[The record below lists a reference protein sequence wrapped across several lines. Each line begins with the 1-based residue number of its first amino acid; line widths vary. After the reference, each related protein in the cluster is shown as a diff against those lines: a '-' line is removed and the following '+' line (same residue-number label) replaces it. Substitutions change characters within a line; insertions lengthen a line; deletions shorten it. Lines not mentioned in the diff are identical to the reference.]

1 MKIIKMK
8 AWLLPIFLSISLL
21 LSACAFG
28 SPSFDRKAMFRDIT
42 QNVILPAHEAFV
54 SESALLV
61 QKVHAFQAEPTVEK
75 LEALQAQWKQ
85 VSLAWKAC
93 ELFELGPVQEVF
105 IHNLIHKW
113 PTNPKLIEEHLA
125 SADSIDQDLIDSI
138 GSTSKGLPAIE
149 YLIFWN
155 MPEGGSDD
163 LDNTAILSTL
173 TDAPDGPKRMQYLVE
188 LVKNLHHE
196 SQILLNIWEGSG
208 NNYAEDFINA
218 DSDGGELQSSIS
230 MLTNAMVAQLEE
242 MLKMNLGDPLGHSTY
257 GKPQPEKVEAGRS
270 EHSLPNL
277 IRNLETFKIAFNGG
291 SSEEQLGFDDYLD
304 FLDAQYENEPL
315 SAKIN
320 AQTDA
325 ALAALKAIDGP
336 LHVAVVEHPD
346 QVRAAH
352 EELKQLLVLIKAD
365 MVNHFGVTITFNDND
380 GD

>member
-8 AWLLPIFLSISLL
+8 AWLLPIFLSISLF

-155 MPEGGSDD
+155 MPEPF
-163 LDNTAILSTL
+163 NRAVFILT
-173 TDAPDGPKRMQYLVE
+173 P
-188 LVKNLHHE
+188 
-196 SQILLNIWEGSG
+196 
-208 NNYAEDFINA
+208 
-218 DSDGGELQSSIS
+218 
-230 MLTNAMVAQLEE
+230 
-242 MLKMNLGDPLGHSTY
+242 
-257 GKPQPEKVEAGRS
+257 
-270 EHSLPNL
+270 PN
-277 IRNLETFKIAFNGG
+277 
-291 SSEEQLGFDDYLD
+291 
-304 FLDAQYENEPL
+304 
-315 SAKIN
+315 
-320 AQTDA
+320 
-325 ALAALKAIDGP
+325 
-336 LHVAVVEHPD
+336 
-346 QVRAAH
+346 
-352 EELKQLLVLIKAD
+352 
-365 MVNHFGVTITFNDND
+365 
-380 GD
+380 